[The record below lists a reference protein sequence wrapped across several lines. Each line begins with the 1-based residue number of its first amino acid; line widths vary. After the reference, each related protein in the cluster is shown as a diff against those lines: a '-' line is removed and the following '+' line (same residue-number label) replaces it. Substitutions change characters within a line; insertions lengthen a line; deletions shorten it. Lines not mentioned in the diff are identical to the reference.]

1 MTAKEY
7 LQQLR
12 TIDMQLRNMES
23 QLHKLHQ
30 DIYCLQATDYSKDK
44 TMGGKQVD
52 IGDKV
57 AKINDEA
64 DKINA
69 AWDRLI
75 DLRAEARERIGQ
87 LTNVYHRIILIERY
101 VNAKS
106 WEQVALMIHY
116 TYRRTTQLHG
126 EALAEFT
133 LLFPIISQS

>member
-23 QLHKLHQ
+23 QLYKLHQ

-44 TMGGKQVD
+44 IMGGKQVD

-57 AKINDEA
+57 ARINDEA

-75 DLRAEARERIGQ
+75 DLRIEARGRIER
-87 LTNVYHRIILIERY
+87 LPNAHHRIVLIERY
-101 VNAKS
+101 INVKT
-106 WEQVALMIHY
+106 WEQVAEIIEY

-126 EALAEFT
+126 EALAEFAKT
-133 LLFPIISQS
+133 FPIISHS